1 MVGRP
6 ATPGHLSGNDAI
18 DAGQAGV
25 LVGRHTFVQ
34 SILRGTLHSENLDT
48 YVVSIA
54 IRWEQD
60 NQWQQESAGA

>member
-25 LVGRHTFVQ
+25 PVGRDTSVQ
-34 SILRGTLHSENLDT
+34 RILLEALHCENLDT
-48 YVVSIA
+48 CTLSIEV
-54 IRWEQD
+54 RL
-60 NQWQQESAGA
+60 GVR